1 MSASVSIPIAGFK
14 DVYDV
19 AAVEKALH
27 DLPPGANEALRA
39 LYEKMLRL
47 GGQRFTVKP
56 SALPEM
62 DALFDELPNFAE
74 VLEDIR
80 KHLALCIDSERRRS
94 SCRRCCCWASPAS
107 ARRTSRAASPQ
118 LLGTGFGFVPMS
130 SLTAGWVLS
139 GASSQWKNAKPGKV
153 FDTFLN
159 GDYANPVIV
168 VDEIDKASGDGQYD
182 PLGALY
188 ELLEIETATRF
199 VDEFVEVPIDA
210 SGAVWL
216 ATANDAA
223 RIPEPLLNR
232 MNVYEI
238 DAPDAEG
245 SRAHRRAR
253 STARSATR
261 TTGAGSF
268 PEAPSAAALDKLAA
282 LPPREMRRAMQA
294 AFGNAKVAGRERSS
308 APDDIQDRA
317 RGRKRANR
325 VLDLEVGQQSPAG
338 DHRDPDQQRGRGRDA
353 RRRRRRQLA
362 HLLDVPHARAAE
374 TRRRG
379 TAPRSAPAARIR
391 HIFTDEHRAGDEVG
405 RRAR

>member
-1 MSASVSIPIAGFK
+1 MSAIPIAGFK

-19 AAVEKALH
+19 PAVEKALH
-27 DLPPGANEALRA
+27 ELSPTANEALRT

-62 DALFDELPNFAE
+62 DALFDELPNFTE
-74 VLEDIR
+74 VLADIR
-80 KHLALCIDSERRRS
+80 KQLALCVDSNDSVEL
-94 SCRRCCCWASPAS
+94 PPMLLLGDPGIGKTHF
-107 ARRTSRAASPQ
+107 ARRLSE

-168 VDEIDKASGDGQYD
+168 VEELDKTTADGQYD

-188 ELLEIETATRF
+188 ELLEMETATRF

-223 RIPEPLLNR
+223 RLPDPLLNR
-232 MNVYEI
+232 LAVYEI
-238 DAPDAEG
+238 EAPDAEG
-245 SRAHRRAR
+245 SARIAQSIYRDIRGAHDW
-253 STARSATR
+253 
-261 TTGAGSF
+261 GKQF
-268 PEAPSAAALDKLAA
+268 PETLSAAAL
-282 LPPREMRRAMQA
+282 
-294 AFGNAKVAGRERSS
+294 
-308 APDDIQDRA
+308 
-317 RGRKRANR
+317 
-325 VLDLEVGQQSPAG
+325 
-338 DHRDPDQQRGRGRDA
+338 
-353 RRRRRRQLA
+353 
-362 HLLDVPHARAAE
+362 
-374 TRRRG
+374 
-379 TAPRSAPAARIR
+379 
-391 HIFTDEHRAGDEVG
+391 
-405 RRAR
+405 